1 MILAIV
7 LLSIGLIIFL
17 FLFLYYHEEYR
28 MVKKNYSDYQ
38 RKIKTDK
45 KRPVLKK
52 KTKGIA
58 RFYVKEAYYT
68 NGHESE
74 GMVQVEAQVELV
86 SVFENRAIVKVLT
99 VHDHISSQSAAKWLN
114 RMNQNVYVDDVKW
127 EVDNQNLDVTDN
139 DIIELY
145 KKKNLEIGGLNLKY
159 VGSSSPIELID
170 KLIV

>member
-1 MILAIV
+1 MVIAIV
-7 LLSIGLIIFL
+7 LLSIGLLVMVFVSAY
-17 FLFLYYHEEYR
+17 FHEEYT

-38 RKIKTDK
+38 IKLNANK

-58 RFYVKEAYYT
+58 RFNVKEAYYT

-99 VHDHISSQSAAKWLN
+99 VHDHISSQSATKWLN

-159 VGSSSPIELID
+159 TGSSSPIELID